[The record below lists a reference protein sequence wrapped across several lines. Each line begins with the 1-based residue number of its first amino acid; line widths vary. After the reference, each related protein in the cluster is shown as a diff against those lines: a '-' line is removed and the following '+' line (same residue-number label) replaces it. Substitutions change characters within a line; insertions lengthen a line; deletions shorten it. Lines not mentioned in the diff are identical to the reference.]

1 MNIQKYPHRMKI
13 FKGENRFCII
23 PIIKHIAG
31 YSIDSEWYKMFDYA
45 VSKKEI
51 GESIFVAL
59 NVIDSSSIAIGGEG
73 EPSWIK
79 ASKYK
84 SWKSFSNHN
93 IMIMFDQ
100 LEDKSYDIWPYSG
113 EELWHVLLPE
123 TATAEETGEAILNM
137 FAELEKMGVKK
148 LYRLTL

>member
-31 YSIDSEWYKMFDYA
+31 YSIDSEWYKMFDYMI
-45 VSKKEI
+45 SKKEI

-59 NVIDSSSIAIGGEG
+59 DVIDSSSIADGGDQ
-73 EPSWIK
+73 EPAWKKS
-79 ASKYK
+79 SKYK

-123 TATAEETGEAILNM
+123 TATAEEIGEAILNM
-137 FAELEKMGVKK
+137 FDELEKMGVKK
-148 LYRLTL
+148 LYR